1 MAKKPLT
8 KARIRTALVIAVIV
22 DALQIAVQATGPF
35 QIFLDWPLDLL
46 TALVMLGLVGF
57 HWAFLPTVLAEAVP
71 WLDVV
76 PTWTLSVILATRG
89 RSEVAAEAPKDG
101 TPPMLEG

>member
-1 MAKKPLT
+1 MPKPLS
-8 KARIRTALVIAVIV
+8 KARVRTALVLAVIV

-35 QIFLDWPLDLL
+35 QVLLDWPLDLA

-57 HWAFLPTVLAEAVP
+57 HWAFIPTVFAEAVP

-89 RSEVAAEAPKDG
+89 RGEVSATAPKDG
-101 TPPMLEG
+101 TPPTLEG

>member
-1 MAKKPLT
+1 MAKPLSP
-8 KARIRTALVIAVIV
+8 ARRRAALAIAVIV
-22 DALQIAVQATGPF
+22 DLLQIAMQTTGPF
-35 QIFLDWPLDLL
+35 QILLDWPLDLL

-76 PTWTLSVILATRG
+76 PTWTLAVIIATRG
-89 RSEVAAEAPKDG
+89 RNEVGAEALKDA
-101 TPPMLEG
+101 TPPTIEG

>member
-1 MAKKPLT
+1 MPKPLS
-8 KARIRTALVIAVIV
+8 KARIRTALVLAVIV

-35 QIFLDWPLDLL
+35 QVLLDWPLDLA

-57 HWAFLPTVLAEAVP
+57 HWAFIPTVFAEAVP

-89 RSEVAAEAPKDG
+89 RGEVAAAAPKDG
-101 TPPMLEG
+101 TPPTLEG